1 MDMFWKGQGGGCD
14 STQGHDWPEVVV
26 LDDGLIVCHLVK
38 SGLGHRMDGG
48 GIRGKDQIGFD
59 VYT

>member
-1 MDMFWKGQGGGCD
+1 MEGVILHGE
-14 STQGHDWPEVVV
+14 HDWPEAVV
-26 LDDGLIVCHLVK
+26 LDDGLIVRHLVK